1 MLANITLAKASHMS
15 SLKSRS
21 RETPLFEKRSMKDFE
36 VILKKT
42 TQQQLLQDFLVLQVV
57 GTLHFQCRG
66 HRFDP
71 WLGN

>member
-1 MLANITLAKASHMS
+1 M
-15 SLKSRS
+15 
-21 RETPLFEKRSMKDFE
+21 PLFEKRSMKDFE
-36 VILKKT
+36 VIKKKKKKK
-42 TQQQLLQDFLVLQVV
+42 TQQQLLQDFLVPQVV